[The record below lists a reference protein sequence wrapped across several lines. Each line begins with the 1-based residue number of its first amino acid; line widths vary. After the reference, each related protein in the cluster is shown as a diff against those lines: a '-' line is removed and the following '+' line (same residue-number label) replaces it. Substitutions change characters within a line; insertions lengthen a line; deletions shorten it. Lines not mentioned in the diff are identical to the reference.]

1 MELYFTAGKY
11 PIPYSLFPIPYSP
24 FPISMYK
31 AFRSAALLLAIVLLS
46 GCNPQPES
54 DGKIILNGNVDDREV
69 NAAFLVSERIAAV
82 HVEEGAAVKKGDLLA
97 ELETIRIEN
106 RIAEA
111 QAAVDSARTN
121 VTAADAAIEAAQ
133 AALDKAV
140 NGNRK
145 EDIDLA
151 RAGVE
156 VFDAQIRAA
165 ENLYERNKK
174 LSSEEG
180 VRAVSQQDLDNAESN
195 FKKLVAERKLAQ
207 TNLEKML
214 AGSRKEDIAAA
225 KAALEQAK
233 AQKETALASVV
244 QAQATLAIQKQIL
257 ADSKLLAPCDGVVR
271 SRILEPGE
279 MASPQIS
286 AFIIAVTNP
295 KWVRVYLNETL
306 LAKVKISGKATIRVD
321 GLPDKTF
328 DGWIGYIS
336 PTAEFTPK
344 NVETQELRTSLV
356 YEVRVYVNDPEGI
369 LKLGAP
375 ATVEIN

>member
-1 MELYFTAGKY
+1 
-11 PIPYSLFPIPYSP
+11 
-24 FPISMYK
+24 MYN

-121 VTAADAAIEAAQ
+121 VMAADAAIEAAQ

-156 VFDAQIRAA
+156 VFDAQIHAA

-214 AGSRKEDIAAA
+214 AGSRKYCRGESGSRTGEGAEGNGACFHRSSPGDAGNS
-225 KAALEQAK
+225 KANSGGQQTFSAVRRRGSKSHSGTRRNGFTSDFCVYYCCYKSQMGARIFERNAFGKSQNLRQGN
-233 AQKETALASVV
+233 
-244 QAQATLAIQKQIL
+244 
-257 ADSKLLAPCDGVVR
+257 DSR
-271 SRILEPGE
+271 
-279 MASPQIS
+279 
-286 AFIIAVTNP
+286 
-295 KWVRVYLNETL
+295 
-306 LAKVKISGKATIRVD
+306 
-321 GLPDKTF
+321 
-328 DGWIGYIS
+328 
-336 PTAEFTPK
+336 
-344 NVETQELRTSLV
+344 
-356 YEVRVYVNDPEGI
+356 
-369 LKLGAP
+369 
-375 ATVEIN
+375 

>member
-1 MELYFTAGKY
+1 
-11 PIPYSLFPIPYSP
+11 
-24 FPISMYK
+24 
-31 AFRSAALLLAIVLLS
+31 
-46 GCNPQPES
+46 
-54 DGKIILNGNVDDREV
+54 
-69 NAAFLVSERIAAV
+69 
-82 HVEEGAAVKKGDLLA
+82 
-97 ELETIRIEN
+97 
-106 RIAEA
+106 
-111 QAAVDSARTN
+111 
-121 VTAADAAIEAAQ
+121 
-133 AALDKAV
+133 V

-156 VFDAQIRAA
+156 VFDAQIHAA

-233 AQKETALASVV
+233 AQKAAAEAAVV
-244 QAQATLAIQKQIL
+244 QAQAALTTQKQVL
-257 ADSKLLAPCDGVVR
+257 ADCQLFSPRNGVVR
-271 SRILEPGE
+271 SRVLEPGE
-279 MASPQIS
+279 MAAPQSPVL
-286 AFIIAVTNP
+286 IIAVENP

-306 LAKVKISGKATIRVD
+306 LTKVKPSDKALVRVD
-321 GLPDKTF
+321 GMADKPF
-328 DGWIGYIS
+328 EGWVGYIS

-344 NVETQELRTSLV
+344 NVETPELRTSLV
-356 YEVRVYVNDPEGI
+356 YEVRVFVNDPEGK

>member
-1 MELYFTAGKY
+1 MTNILRSG
-11 PIPYSLFPIPYSP
+11 
-24 FPISMYK
+24 
-31 AFRSAALLLAIVLLS
+31 AFILAIILIS

-111 QAAVDSARTN
+111 QAA
-121 VTAADAAIEAAQ
+121 
-133 AALDKAV
+133 LDKAV

-156 VFDAQIRAA
+156 VFDAQIQAA

-180 VRAVSQQDLDNAESN
+180 VRAVSQQDLENSESN

-233 AQKETALASVV
+233 AQKETALASIV
-244 QAQATLAIQKQIL
+244 QAQTALAIQKQIL